1 MPALTLEAVALPE
14 DEEEEAADLGMMEVL
29 RRLKKAETQQ
39 TAEKK
44 RKHNQGLLDALLAEF
59 EAESREE
66 VEKLRRKSK
75 RTTSAVSGWKGS
87 PPLCEASSRQPRPSR
102 L

>member
-14 DEEEEAADLGMMEVL
+14 YDDEEATDLGMMEVL
-29 RRLKKAETQQ
+29 RRLKKAESQQ

-75 RTTSAVSGWKGS
+75 RTSTAV
-87 PPLCEASSRQPRPSR
+87 R
-102 L
+102 